1 MLQCVLGILTKN
13 RISLKPNLF
22 LMIKALSTVESLGRS
37 LEPDFQ
43 IVKHAEPFIRDIQTT
58 RYAPKTVAS
67 DLVESG
73 TDFFHLLK
81 EIPGDLRG
89 VLKDVKEG
97 RLTVQVDYR
106 NLDRTIFNLGK
117 ISDRIVSAIVLAS
130 LIIGSSIV
138 TLSGIPPKWRDIPLI
153 GVIGFVVA
161 GVMGFWLLA
170 STLRKGRGTRN
181 DVV

>member
-1 MLQCVLGILTKN
+1 
-13 RISLKPNLF
+13 
-22 LMIKALSTVESLGRS
+22 MIKALSTVESLGRS

-43 IVKHAEPFIRDIQTT
+43 IVKHAEPFICDIQTT

-106 NLDRTIFNLGK
+106 SLDRTIFNLGK

-170 STLRKGRGTRN
+170 STLRRGRGTRN
-181 DVV
+181 DLI